1 MSSTLPAFTESNFQ
15 QEVANA
21 KTPVLVD
28 FGASWCGPCRALAP
42 IVEELAKEYSGRL
55 KVGTVDIDQAPALAS
70 QFGIMSVPTLIFF
83 KGGQTKDKV
92 IGLKPKADLKA
103 RIEKVLA

>member
-1 MSSTLPAFTESNFQ
+1 MASSLTAFTETNFQ
-15 QEVANA
+15 QEVVNS

-28 FGASWCGPCRALAP
+28 FGATWCGPCRALAP
-42 IVEELAKEYSGRL
+42 IVEQLAVEYSGRI
-55 KVGTVDIDQAPALAS
+55 KVGTVDIDQAPGLAS

-83 KGGQTKDKV
+83 KAGQAKDKV